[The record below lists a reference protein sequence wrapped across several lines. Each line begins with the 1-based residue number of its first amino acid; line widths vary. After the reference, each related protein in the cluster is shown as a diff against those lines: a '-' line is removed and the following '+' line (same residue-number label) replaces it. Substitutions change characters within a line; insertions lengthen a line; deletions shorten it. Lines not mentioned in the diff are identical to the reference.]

1 MGAENQL
8 KAQQHGQAAVEQ
20 LRRAARLD
28 SDRFGSLLQAAE
40 AALRGMTEEQV
51 NEALGRG

>member
-1 MGAENQL
+1 M